1 MRSDNLR
8 RRKYWIRFIDLY
20 EWAYKK
26 EYDATF
32 DACFTDIIKFF
43 DGSYDN
49 PYDKSDTPA
58 KLPTIFYTDEQFI
71 ECMLDMFEMRR
82 LAWPQRIGY
91 WSWRNHELIDSENK
105 ANIDIMMRM
114 SYRITEICRLNKDKW
129 TKLIGSTM
137 FDYNPIE
144 NYNMSESGTDNRTL
158 GNTTTLEKD
167 GDIKTTPT
175 GSESNSREIDTHNVS
190 HFKVDA
196 PVSSLSGG
204 FDSEGEY
211 HIDSLTLQHTKE
223 VDTEVNTGIAHGS
236 KAGGALG
243 DLTGQTADIGTT
255 GGTEVQNKNYTTTYD
270 DAAEGRLHD
279 YTTTT
284 GTTADA
290 TNSSQLTKTDLSA
303 TATVE
308 YGNPSAFG
316 FTDTTSFTNRED
328 KTTFDTTDTTRSSGT
343 DNLSHSLTRTGNIGV
358 TTSQQMIQSERE
370 LLISAGRQILEEI
383 ANEIFL
389 NVWD

>member
-1 MRSDNLR
+1 MMSDNLR
-8 RRKYWIRFIDLY
+8 RRKYWIRFVDLY
-20 EWAYKK
+20 EWAYKNQ
-26 EYDATF
+26 YDATF
-32 DACFTDIIKFF
+32 DAVFTDIIKFF
-43 DGSYDN
+43 DGTYDN
-49 PYDKSDTPA
+49 PYDKSETPS
-58 KLPTIFYTDEQFI
+58 KLPVIFNTDEQFI
-71 ECMLDMFEMRR
+71 ECLLDLFEMRR

-91 WSWRNHELIDSENK
+91 WSWRNHELIDTENK
-105 ANIDIMMRM
+105 ANLDILMRIGQRTM
-114 SYRITEICRLNKDKW
+114 EICRLNKDRW
-129 TKLIGSTM
+129 TKLIGSTL
-137 FDYNPIE
+137 FDYNPIQ
-144 NYNMSESGTDNRTL
+144 NYDMTESGTDNRTL

-175 GSESNSREIDTHNVS
+175 GTETNSREIDTHNVS

-196 PVSSLSGG
+196 PVSSLSGS

-236 KAGGALG
+236 MAGGKLG
-243 DLTGQTADIGTT
+243 DLTGQTADIETE
-255 GGTEVQNKNYTTTYD
+255 GGVAVKNSNYTTTYD
-270 DAAEGRLHD
+270 SATEGRLHD
-279 YTTTT
+279 YNQTE

-290 TNSSQLTKTDLSA
+290 TNSSQKTTTELSA
-303 TATVE
+303 TATIE

-316 FTDTTSFTNRED
+316 FTDTTSFTSRED
-328 KTTFDTTDTTRSSGT
+328 KTTFDTVDTTRSSGT
-343 DNLSHSLTRTGNIGV
+343 DNTSHSLTRSGNIGV

-370 LLISAGRQILEEI
+370 LLISVGRQILEEY

>member
-8 RRKYWIRFIDLY
+8 RRKYWIRFVDLY
-20 EWAYKK
+20 EWAYEKQ
-26 EYDATF
+26 YDASF
-32 DACFTDIIKFF
+32 DAVFTEIIKFF
-43 DGSYDN
+43 DGTYDN

-58 KLPTIFYTDEQFI
+58 KLPVIFNTDEQFM

-82 LAWPQRIGY
+82 IAWPQRFGG
-91 WSWRNHELIDSENK
+91 WSFVVHHRIETLDQ
-105 ANIDIMMRM
+105 ANIEILYRLG
-114 SYRITEICRLNKDKW
+114 YRITEICRLNKDKW

-137 FDYNPIE
+137 FDYNPIQ
-144 NYNMSESGTDNRTL
+144 NYDMVEGGTDTRTL
-158 GNTTTLEKD
+158 GTTTTLEKT
-167 GDIKTTPT
+167 GDITNSPS
-175 GSESNSREIDTHNVS
+175 GSETDSRVIDTHNVS

-196 PVSSLSGG
+196 PVSAVDGG
-204 FDSEGEY
+204 FNSEGEY
-211 HIDSLTLQHTKE
+211 HINSLTIQHTKE

-236 KAGGALG
+236 RAGGALG
-243 DLTGQTADIGTT
+243 SLTGQTADIETE
-255 GGTEVQNKNYTTTYD
+255 GGVDVKNSNYTTTYD
-270 DAAEGRLHD
+270 SATEGRLHD
-279 YTTTT
+279 YTKTE

-290 TNSSQLTKTDLSA
+290 TNSSQKTTTDLSA
-303 TATVE
+303 TATIE

-316 FTDTTSFTNRED
+316 FTDTKEFDDRED
-328 KTTFDTTDTTRSSGT
+328 KTTFNTTDTTTNSGT
-343 DNLSHSLTRTGNIGV
+343 DSTSHSLTRSGNIGV

>member
-1 MRSDNLR
+1 MMSDNLR
-8 RRKYWIRFIDLY
+8 RRKYWIRFVDLY
-20 EWAYKK
+20 EWAYKNQ
-26 EYDATF
+26 YDATF
-32 DACFTDIIKFF
+32 DACFTEIIKFF
-43 DGSYDN
+43 DGTYDN

-58 KLPTIFYTDEQFI
+58 KLPTIFSTDDQFI

-91 WSWRNHELIDSENK
+91 WSFRNHELIDTENK
-105 ANIDIMMRM
+105 ANIDIMMRLAW
-114 SYRITEICRLNKDKW
+114 RITEICRLNKDRW
-129 TKLIGSTM
+129 TKLIGTTL

-144 NYNMSESGTDNRTL
+144 NYNMAESGTDKRTL
-158 GNTTTLEKD
+158 GTTTKLEKT
-167 GDIKTTPT
+167 GDITNSPS
-175 GSESNSREIDTHNVS
+175 GSETDSRVIDTHNVS

-196 PVSSLSGG
+196 PVSAVDGG
-204 FDSEGEY
+204 FNSEGEY
-211 HIDSLTLQHTKE
+211 HINSLTIQHTKE

-243 DLTGQTADIGTT
+243 GLTGQTADIGES
-255 GGTEVQNKNYTTTYD
+255 GGTDVKNSNYTTTYD
-270 DAAEGRLHD
+270 DASEGRLHD
-279 YTTTT
+279 YTKTE

-290 TNSSQLTKTDLSA
+290 TNSSQKTTTDLSA
-303 TATVE
+303 TATIE

-316 FTDTTSFTNRED
+316 FTDTKEFEGRED
-328 KTTFDTTDTTRSSGT
+328 KTTFDTTDTTTNSGT
-343 DNLSHSLTRTGNIGV
+343 DSTDHSLTRTGNIGV

-370 LLISAGRQILEEI
+370 LLISAGRAILEEF

>member
-26 EYDATF
+26 QYDATF

-49 PYDKSDTPA
+49 PYDKSDNPA

-114 SYRITEICRLNKDKW
+114 SYRIYEICRLNKDKW

-144 NYNMSESGTDNRTL
+144 NYNMVEGGTDTRTL
-158 GNTTTLEKD
+158 GTTTTLKKE
-167 GDIKTTPT
+167 GDITNTPSGT
-175 GSESNSREIDTHNVS
+175 ETDSREINTHNLS
-190 HFKVDA
+190 HLKVDA
-196 PVSSLSGG
+196 PVSSIVGG
-204 FDSEGEY
+204 FDSEGDY
-211 HIDSLTLQHTKE
+211 KITNLVIDNDKE
-223 VDTEVNTGIAHGS
+223 VETTIDTGIAHGS
-236 KAGGALG
+236 MAGGKLG
-243 DLTGQTADIGTT
+243 GLTGQTADIETE
-255 GGTEVQNKNYTTTYD
+255 GGTAVKNSNYTTTYD
-270 DAAEGRLHD
+270 SASENRLHD
-279 YTTTT
+279 YTKTE

-290 TNSSQLTKTDLSA
+290 TNSSQKTTTELTA
-303 TATVE
+303 TATIE

-316 FTDTTSFTNRED
+316 FTDTKEFEDRND
-328 KTTFDTTDTTRSSGT
+328 KTEFNTTDTTTNTGT
-343 DNLSHSLTRTGNIGV
+343 DSTAHSLTRTGNIGV

>member
-26 EYDATF
+26 QYDATF

-43 DGSYDN
+43 DGTYDN

-91 WSWRNHELIDSENK
+91 WSWRNHELIDTENK

-114 SYRITEICRLNKDKW
+114 SYRIYEICRLNRDKW
-129 TKLIGSTM
+129 TKLLGSTM
-137 FDYNPIE
+137 LDYNPIE
-144 NYNMSESGTDNRTL
+144 NYNMSEGGTDTHTL
-158 GNTTTLEKD
+158 GTTTTLTKAGNIKNVST
-167 GDIKTTPT
+167 GD
-175 GSESNSREIDTHNVS
+175 EIDARTINTENIS
-190 HFKVDA
+190 HLKVDA
-196 PVSSLSGG
+196 PVSSVVGG
-204 FDSEGEY
+204 FDSEGVY
-211 HIDSLTLQHTKE
+211 KIDSLTIDNDKDVETT
-223 VDTEVNTGIAHGS
+223 VDTGIAHGS
-236 KAGGALG
+236 KAGGKLG
-243 DLTGQTADIGTT
+243 DLTGQTADIGES
-255 GGTEVQNKNYTTTYD
+255 GGTPVKNSNFTTTYD
-270 DAAEGRLHD
+270 SASENRLHD
-279 YTTTT
+279 YTTTE

-290 TNSSQLTKTDLSA
+290 TNSSQKTTTGLTA

-308 YGNPSAFG
+308 YGNPNAFG
-316 FTDTTSFTNRED
+316 FTDTKTFNNRTD
-328 KTTFDTTDTTRSSGT
+328 TTTLGTTDTTTNSGSDST
-343 DNLSHSLTRTGNIGV
+343 SHSLTRTGNIGV

-370 LLISAGRQILEEI
+370 LLISAGRQILQEI

>member
-26 EYDATF
+26 QYDATF
-32 DACFTDIIKFF
+32 NACFTDIIKFF

-49 PYDKSDTPA
+49 PYDKSETPA

-105 ANIDIMMRM
+105 ANIDILMRM
-114 SYRITEICRLNKDKW
+114 SYRIYEICRLNKDKW

-144 NYNMSESGTDNRTL
+144 NYNMVEGGTDNRTL
-158 GNTTTLEKD
+158 GTSTTLKKT
-167 GDIKTTPT
+167 GDITNTPSGT
-175 GSESNSREIDTHNVS
+175 ETDSRTINTQNIS
-190 HFKVDA
+190 HLKVDA
-196 PVSSLSGG
+196 PITSVVGG
-204 FDSEGEY
+204 FDSEGDY
-211 HIDSLTLQHTKE
+211 KISSLTIDNDKDVETT
-223 VDTEVNTGIAHGS
+223 VDTGIAHGS
-236 KAGGALG
+236 MAGGKLG
-243 DLTGQTADIGTT
+243 DLTGQTADIETE
-255 GGTEVQNKNYTTTYD
+255 GGTKVENKNYTTTYD
-270 DAAEGRLHD
+270 NASEGRLHD
-279 YTTTT
+279 YTQTE

-290 TNSSQLTKTDLSA
+290 TNSSQKTTTGLTA
-303 TATVE
+303 TATIE

-316 FTDTTSFTNRED
+316 FTDTKEFEKRND
-328 KTTFDTTDTTRSSGT
+328 KTDFNTTDTTTNSGT
-343 DNLSHSLTRTGNIGV
+343 DSTTHNLTRTGNIGV
-358 TTSQQMIQSERE
+358 MTSQQMIQSERE

>member
-8 RRKYWIRFIDLY
+8 RRKYWIRFVDLY
-20 EWAYKK
+20 EWAYKNQ
-26 EYDATF
+26 YDATF
-32 DACFTDIIKFF
+32 DACFTEIIKFF
-43 DGSYDN
+43 DGTYDN

-58 KLPTIFYTDEQFI
+58 KLPTIFSTDDQFI

-91 WSWRNHELIDSENK
+91 WSFRNHELIDTENK
-105 ANIDIMMRM
+105 ANIDIMMRLAW
-114 SYRITEICRLNKDKW
+114 RITEICRLNKDRW
-129 TKLIGSTM
+129 TKLIGTTL

-144 NYNMSESGTDNRTL
+144 NYNMAESGTDKRTL
-158 GNTTTLEKD
+158 GTTTKLEKT
-167 GDIKTTPT
+167 GDITNSPS
-175 GSESNSREIDTHNVS
+175 GSETDSRVIDTHNVS

-196 PVSSLSGG
+196 PVSAVDGG
-204 FDSEGEY
+204 FNSEGEY
-211 HIDSLTLQHTKE
+211 HINSLTIQHTKE

-243 DLTGQTADIGTT
+243 GLTGQTADIGES
-255 GGTEVQNKNYTTTYD
+255 GGTDVKNSNYTTTYD
-270 DAAEGRLHD
+270 DASEGRLHD
-279 YTTTT
+279 YTKTE

-290 TNSSQLTKTDLSA
+290 TNSSQKTTTDLSA
-303 TATVE
+303 TATIE

-316 FTDTTSFTNRED
+316 FTDTKEFEGRED
-328 KTTFDTTDTTRSSGT
+328 KTTFDTTDTTTNSGT
-343 DNLSHSLTRTGNIGV
+343 DSTDHSLTRTGNIGV

-370 LLISAGRQILEEI
+370 LLISAGRAILEEF